1 MLSDAMVKIFS
12 TKMSGWNG
20 IPSYIRKL
28 THSMVYGYKVN
39 VGKMVMAQL
48 HSAITKN
55 VYIYP
60 RFVTM
65 FLNDISSTDENAS
78 NTMDWFILKKN
89 TRTSLINSELHNG
102 MRLQYTKHMSDHV
115 SNLGSSFTDDLVI
128 FSLEDEARVDPT
140 QANPHSSKYIPFK
153 SSRQPKSLQKAQT
166 VSEKRTIEADEEDS
180 ENVEGE
186 TAQVAANKDGV
197 VKEPT
202 VQQSYLLSTSYL
214 LSGLHSLSPV
224 HTVVFTQTNN
234 IVSTNLVV
242 TPLQH
247 PHPDVIIEDKSKHVP
262 ISTSIK
268 GKSRPSS
275 FLHINTAH
283 THAARALSLESSTM
297 RSHEVTLKHIES
309 ERTPTASRPQNLPSN
324 LKRLRTGVPLI
335 QASSRLSSL
344 EEKVFVM
351 SDKFDSLFKSV
362 AEGFS
367 KIRAALESFTT
378 LLHAANLRKGEKYN
392 ISDKGNEDQTSGE
405 PQGRAS
411 EKELGGASTGASG
424 KRELGESAPREQM
437 KQPRATVS
445 RTVLPPVTI
454 REPAFGSS
462 ALNKRFRQREEEIAK
477 GKGKQKLVEY
487 ADIFNAYGDGEEF
500 DLVEATVIMVND
512 NESKQQFEKLIHDAK
527 AGIGNRLMNWSD
539 KIREQVADFCVI
551 VNEKHRWFVYVYLKN
566 QYTLYFTMECL
577 QLQATIVLYS
587 LLSTMMK
594 KEIPVNQIL
603 NITHSNVINEK
614 ALEIYMNPFTIYYR
628 MKCENSDKFGV
639 VNLNE
644 TRMGLPGNKYVLKK
658 ILAFAIN
665 AERNSAVQKLHPV
678 IVQRYRSQDRL
689 VKDG

>member
-1 MLSDAMVKIFS
+1 MDRKYLRKEWNMLSDAMVKIFS
-12 TKMSGWNG
+12 TKTSGWNG

-39 VGKMVMAQL
+39 V
-48 HSAITKN
+48 
-55 VYIYP
+55 
-60 RFVTM
+60 
-65 FLNDISSTDENAS
+65 
-78 NTMDWFILKKN
+78 
-89 TRTSLINSELHNG
+89 ELHNG

-140 QANPHSSKYIPFK
+140 QANPHSSKYIPFRP
-153 SSRQPKSLQKAQT
+153 SRQPKSLQKAQT

-214 LSGLHSLSPV
+214 LSGLHSLSPM
-224 HTVVFTQTNN
+224 HTVVFTQTDN

-262 ISTSIK
+262 IMY
-268 GKSRPSS
+268 
-275 FLHINTAH
+275 
-283 THAARALSLESSTM
+283 LSL
-297 RSHEVTLKHIES
+297 L
-309 ERTPTASRPQNLPSN
+309 
-324 LKRLRTGVPLI
+324 RL
-335 QASSRLSSL
+335 
-344 EEKVFVM
+344 
-351 SDKFDSLFKSV
+351 KSV

-367 KIRAALESFTT
+367 KIRAALESFPT
-378 LLHAANLRKGEKYN
+378 LLHAANLPKGEKYD
-392 ISDKGNEDQTSGE
+392 ISYKGNNDQTSGE

-411 EKELGGASTGASG
+411 EKELGELVLVHLVLTSVTLAEEM
-424 KRELGESAPREQM
+424 KRSES
-437 KQPRATVS
+437 VS

-462 ALNKRFRQREEEIAK
+462 ALDRRFRHREEEIAK

-500 DLVEATVIMVND
+500 DLVQATVIMVND

-551 VNEKHRWFVYVYLKN
+551 VNEKHRWFVYVYMKN

-577 QLQATIVLYS
+577 QLQATIVLFS

-603 NITHSNVINEK
+603 NITHSNDINEK
-614 ALEIYMNPFTIYYR
+614 ALEIYMNPFSIYYR
-628 MKCENSDKFGV
+628 MKSENSDKFGV

-658 ILAFAIN
+658 ILASAIN
-665 AERNSAVQKLHPV
+665 AERNSAVQ
-678 IVQRYRSQDRL
+678 I
-689 VKDG
+689 